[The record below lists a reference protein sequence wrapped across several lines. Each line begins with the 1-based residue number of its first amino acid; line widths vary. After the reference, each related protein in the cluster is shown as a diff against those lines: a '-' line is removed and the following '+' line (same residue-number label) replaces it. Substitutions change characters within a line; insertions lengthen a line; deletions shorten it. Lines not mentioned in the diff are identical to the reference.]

1 MYKRQALEGES
12 LPVEIQFPGRHHVA
26 NALAAAAGSWACGAG
41 GRAIQSGL
49 RRVRPLPMRG
59 ALLKFSGEVRVLDE
73 TYNSNPKA
81 MERTLET
88 LSAIPARR
96 KVVVSGDMLELG
108 PDGLPAHRRLGE
120 QVAGAGA
127 VLFVAVGPLSKLAAE
142 AATAAGLQEV
152 RHFEDS
158 TAAAQFVA
166 PALADGDLVLIKGS
180 RGMTMERVVDA
191 IRASRGREEA

>member
-1 MYKRQALEGES
+1 
-12 LPVEIQFPGRHHVA
+12 
-26 NALAAAAGSWACGAG
+26 
-41 GRAIQSGL
+41 
-49 RRVRPLPMRG
+49 MRG

-88 LSAIPARR
+88 LSTLPARR

-127 VLFVAVGPLSKLAAE
+127 ALFVAVGPLSRLAAE
-142 AATAAGLQEV
+142 SATAAGLLEV

-158 TAAAQFVA
+158 SAAAEFLA
-166 PALADGDLVLIKGS
+166 PALADGDLVLVKGS
-180 RGMTMERVVDA
+180 RGMKMERIVDS
-191 IRASRGREEA
+191 IRASRGQEEI